1 VVKERRRSREK
12 GILRRGRGR
21 EKVEGRVTHNV
32 YCFLLPIGL
41 NQIKII
47 YSKKLFSLL
56 KYQSKKNFNLINH
69 DLI

>member
-1 VVKERRRSREK
+1 MEKEWGRSKEGAGK

-47 YSKKLFSLL
+47 YSIKNYLFIEIS
-56 KYQSKKNFNLINH
+56 I
-69 DLI
+69 

>member
-1 VVKERRRSREK
+1 MRKVRGRSGEGAKKEQGRGFVK
-12 GILRRGRGR
+12 GRGR

-47 YSKKLFSLL
+47 YSKKNYFFIEIS
-56 KYQSKKNFNLINH
+56 I
-69 DLI
+69 